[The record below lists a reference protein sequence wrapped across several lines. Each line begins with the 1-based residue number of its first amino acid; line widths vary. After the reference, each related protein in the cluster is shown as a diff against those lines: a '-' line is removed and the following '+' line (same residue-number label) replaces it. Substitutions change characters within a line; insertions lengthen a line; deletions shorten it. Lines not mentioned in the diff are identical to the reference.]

1 MVKQLIQCTALDG
14 AYHGIRVNGVACGVT
29 DSRARVKK
37 NFKEQDTVG
46 MNLTIAQ
53 NAEVVRE
60 LGRDVPLDGVPN

>member
-46 MNLTIAQ
+46 MNLTIA
-53 NAEVVRE
+53 
-60 LGRDVPLDGVPN
+60 